1 MDTVLFRRFTFRP
14 VAFHAILRSQ
24 TEREAALADFEL
36 HAARIRVCV
45 GLAAL
50 AGVGC
55 GISGQP
61 VLEVGVV
68 CADMN
73 QQFFLIETD
82 SRDFLAFSPANT
94 QHTQPLRFIPIT

>member
-14 VAFHAILRSQ
+14 VVFHAILRSQ

-36 HAARIRVCV
+36 HATRVQICV
-45 GLAAL
+45 GLEAL
-50 AGVGC
+50 AGLIC
-55 GISGQP
+55 GISGLP

-68 CADMN
+68 AADMN

-82 SRDFLAFSPANT
+82 FRDFLAFSPEN
-94 QHTQPLRFIPIT
+94 TQPLRFIPIT